1 MLTAET
7 FSLMKHL
14 FKTVETTIF
23 QSLHLENFIA
33 GILMTVLRVQNLQ
46 GQASK

>member
-23 QSLHLENFIA
+23 QSPHLENFIA
-33 GILMTVLRVQNLQ
+33 VILMTVLRVQNLQ